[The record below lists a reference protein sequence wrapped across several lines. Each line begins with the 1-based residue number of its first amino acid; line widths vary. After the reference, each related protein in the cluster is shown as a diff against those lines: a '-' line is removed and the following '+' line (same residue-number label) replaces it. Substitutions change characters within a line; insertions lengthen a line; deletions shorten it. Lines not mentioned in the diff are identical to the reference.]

1 MHSMYYELEEMVE
14 ELLVDPM
21 GTFTMAFSETN
32 DHLLAMSCDESLVV
46 DARDSGTCA
55 LLAFFRGKDL
65 WVAAAGDCRGIIGR
79 RVESGELEVVEMS
92 RDHAVDVPEEK
103 ARLEANGGFVRMEG
117 YDEDGEIIPSR
128 LYTAEGS
135 GTPGLRVSRVLGD
148 LNVKHLVSCEPE
160 VRHRQLSGE
169 DEFLILASDGVWE
182 FMPNEKVLQVVD
194 KSWKAKGRAED
205 ACKSICVQA
214 VLQWRQHEGA
224 YRDDISAFVVHLPTV
239 AKELQRELERNAA
252 TADGA

>member
-1 MHSMYYELEEMVE
+1 
-14 ELLVDPM
+14 
-21 GTFTMAFSETN
+21 
-32 DHLLAMSCDESLVV
+32 
-46 DARDSGTCA
+46 
-55 LLAFFRGKDL
+55 
-65 WVAAAGDCRGIIGR
+65 VAAAGDCRGIIGR
-79 RVESGELEVVEMS
+79 REESGELEVVEMS

-103 ARLEANGGFVRMEG
+103 ARLEANGGFVRTEG

-252 TADGA
+252 TAEGA